1 MKQLL
6 SHSLIYIVTLLGA
19 FAPGGAWAV
28 VAVPAVTVN
37 TMADEYDVAP
47 NATCSLREAVQTINT
62 GLDFGGCVSVPSL
75 SRVITLPAGRYT
87 LTGAA
92 GEDLNVSGDLDIT
105 QQVTIQGAGAATTII
120 DGAGAVTG
128 DRVIHMPSN
137 AALTLDSVTIT
148 GGNAAGAGLNGV
160 GGGIFSASGVVVIN
174 NSTISNNSS
183 SGNAGGF
190 FSGALTLTNS
200 TVSGNKSGLNYG
212 GFAASSL
219 TMTNSTVSGNSAVS
233 WYGGFYSGNPTTVT
247 NSVVSGNSAA
257 NIGGVYSP
265 NAISISGSTISNNT
279 ATSSYGGIFSGGTLT
294 ITGSTISGN
303 SAANF
308 GGIYTPTGVGMTI
321 TDSTLSGNWASG
333 QFGGVYCNGALTITN
348 STISGN
354 LAKGA
359 GSAVGGVLSM
369 GALTVTNSTISGNSA
384 ISSAG
389 GLRSESGG
397 SITNSTIVGNSAG
410 FGAGVYLFA
419 GTLTFQNTIFAANT
433 GGSCSTT
440 ATFSSLGNNI
450 SSDATCNLLAATDI
464 VNSASINGSLGALA
478 NNGGTT
484 QTHALLSGSP
494 AIDMGP
500 AACGATDQRGIAR
513 PQGAMCDIGAYE
525 AEQILLTSA
534 IGGPGAGTITGGL
547 ITNCPGVCSEYFM
560 KNGAAS
566 LTATPTAPAVFFGW
580 TGTGSCDGMVT
591 NPCSVTMNAA
601 KTVTALFSA
610 DGLIVTVT
618 GPGTVTD
625 GAAINCPTTACAEPA
640 GAGAVYN
647 LTAMPTG
654 AAVFTGW
661 TVTGGSVGDTC
672 VGATTPCVAT
682 VPAVGGVVYATAK
695 FDLYGCTS
703 PTATNYNASAT
714 INDGSC
720 VFPAAGGGGG
730 GGGGGLDN
738 QPPYFPGGGS
748 WLYSPKDKATGN
760 GNVPFVWKI
769 LTDLDGDT
777 ITYYLYACSG
787 PDFTDCKV
795 IDMVIGNGN
804 PNNRIAYGLG
814 ASGAALLMVGFGFT
828 RGGRRRLLVALA
840 ALAFAGSGALIA
852 CGAGGGSGNDGVL
865 VSACSQAGADSVCR
879 EKFNLA
885 PGDYQWKVSA
895 EDGRG
900 GQIESE
906 ARSLTVQ

>member
-6 SHSLIYIVTLLGA
+6 RHSLISFVSLLAA
-19 FAPGGAWAV
+19 FAPGGAWA
-28 VAVPAVTVN
+28 ALPSVTVN
-37 TMADEYDVAP
+37 TTVDEFDAVP
-47 NATCSLREAVQTINT
+47 NAACSLREAVQTINT
-62 GLDFGGCVSVPSL
+62 GFDFGGCVAVPTGS
-75 SRVITLPAGRYT
+75 SVITLPAGTYT

-105 QQVTIQGAGAATTII
+105 QWVTIQGAGAATTII

-128 DRVIHMPSN
+128 DRVIHMPTN
-137 AALTLDSVTIT
+137 ASLTLDSVTIT
-148 GGNAAGAGLNGV
+148 GGNAAGALLNGV
-160 GGGIFSASGVVVIN
+160 GGGIFSSSGVVVIN

-219 TMTNSTVSGNSAVS
+219 TMTNSTVSGNSAAS

-279 ATSSYGGIFSGGTLT
+279 ATGSYGAIYSGGALT
-294 ITGSTISGN
+294 ITTSTISGN
-303 SAANF
+303 SAPNF
-308 GGIYTPTGVGMTI
+308 GGIYTPTGVGVTI
-321 TDSTLSGNWASG
+321 TDSTISGNTASG

-354 LAKGA
+354 KAQGA
-359 GSAVGGVLSM
+359 GSAVGGVLSV

-384 ISSAG
+384 NSSAG

-410 FGAGVYLFA
+410 FGAGVFLFA
-419 GTLTFQNTIFAANT
+419 GTLTFQNTIFAGNT
-433 GGSCSTT
+433 GGNCSTT

-464 VNSASINGSLGALA
+464 VNSATITGSLGALA
-478 NNGGTT
+478 NNGGPT

-525 AEQILLTSA
+525 AEQFILNTGVS
-534 IGGPGAGTITGGL
+534 GTGTITGGL
-547 ITNCPGVCSEYFM
+547 ITNCPGVCAEYFM
-560 KNGAAS
+560 KNDVAS
-566 LTATPTAPAVFFGW
+566 LTATATAPQTFFGW
-580 TGTGSCDGMVT
+580 TGTGSCDGMAT

-601 KTVTALFSA
+601 KNVTAFFGT
-610 DGLIVTVT
+610 DGLIVTVS
-618 GPGTVTD
+618 GPGSVTSAVAKLD
-625 GAAINCPTTACAEPA
+625 CPATSCAANFAPA
-640 GAGAVYN
+640 GQLET
-647 LTAMPTG
+647 LTATPTG

-661 TVTGGSVGDTC
+661 TVTGGTC
-672 VGATTPCVAT
+672 VGAATPCDVT
-682 VPAVGGVVYATAK
+682 VTGAVYLTAK

-720 VFPAAGGGGG
+720 VFPASGGGGG

-760 GNVPFVWKI
+760 GNLPFVWKI

-840 ALAFAGSGALIA
+840 ALALAGSGALIA

-865 VSACSQAGADSVCR
+865 VSACSQAGMDSVCR